1 MSWAARLTL
10 FALFA
15 APTLTAQPASFV
27 YRLGTDTLAVEQYTR
42 TASGV
47 TGETVY
53 RMPTSVMR
61 FRYALAVNKSGRPEN
76 ATLKVTDANGSPIPG
91 IARETRFTVTPDS
104 VVRELVFADSTVR
117 RAYAAR
123 QAMITFL
130 PLVHGPSE
138 VTAAL
143 RRAGVSTDS
152 LPALGPNGNL
162 GFTGFSTMAGDS
174 LRLRGAAAAMVMRFD
189 SNDRLQV
196 VDGSLAAN
204 KVVAKRSTK
213 TLDLDALARTF
224 KPTGGLSGRDVAR
237 GAFARGGLV
246 LVDYGRPSVR
256 GRTVWGGS
264 LVPYDSI
271 WRAGANEATHLFTS
285 RTITLGSLTLP
296 AGSYTL
302 YVQHTRTGAVLIV
315 NRQTGQWGT
324 EYSAAKDVGRVPV
337 QFTAAAGHTEE
348 LTFTVRTIDA
358 THGAIELSWGE
369 SKLSAPFAMSVA
381 TP

>member
-1 MSWAARLTL
+1 MNWVGRLTL
-10 FALFA
+10 LALYTA
-15 APTLTAQPASFV
+15 SPLSAQPASFV
-27 YRLGTDTLAVEQYTR
+27 YRLGSDTLAVEQYTR

-53 RMPTSVMR
+53 RMPTAVLR
-61 FRYALAVNKSGRPEN
+61 FRYALTVNKSGRPVS
-76 ATLKVTDANGSPIPG
+76 ATLAVTDANGSPIPNG
-91 IARETRFTVTPDS
+91 ARETRFTVTPDS
-104 VVRELVFADSTVR
+104 VVRESVFADSTVR

-162 GFTGFSTMAGDS
+162 GFTGFSPMAGDS

-189 SNDRLQV
+189 DNSRLQV

-204 KVVAKRSTK
+204 KVVAIRSTK

-237 GAFARGGLV
+237 GAFSRGGLV

-264 LVPYDSI
+264 LLPYDSI

-285 RTITLGSLTLP
+285 RTITLGALSLP

-302 YVQHTRTGAVLIV
+302 YVQHTRTGTVLIV
-315 NRQTGQWGT
+315 NKRTGQWGT
-324 EYSAAKDVGRVPV
+324 EYSAANDVARVPV
-337 QFTAAAGHTEE
+337 QFTAAAAYTEE
-348 LTFTVRTIDA
+348 LTFSIRTIDA
-358 THGAIELSWGE
+358 THGAIELSWGD
-369 SKLSAPFAMSVA
+369 SKLSAPFTMSVQA
-381 TP
+381 P